1 MTEEKVIDNDVNED
15 LHIEEES
22 FDTDGMDAVAESESE
37 TNDAQSEEIDYG
49 EIIIRDVMALRAEFP
64 ELRSLSDV
72 CELENPLRYAAL
84 RDLGLSPA
92 EAYLATSRRYKRDN
106 RSHLHSTRTA
116 SYTSQGSMTEAEM
129 AAARE
134 IFGDISDSEI
144 RKLYKKVTK

>member
-1 MTEEKVIDNDVNED
+1 MTEANIDKDVNENLPD
-15 LHIEEES
+15 EAEI
-22 FDTDGMDAVAESESE
+22 FDTDNTDSTVETESEA
-37 TNDAQSEEIDYG
+37 NDEHAEEIDYS
-49 EIIIRDVMALRAEFP
+49 EVVIRDVITLRAEFP
-64 ELRSLSDV
+64 ELSGLSDV

-92 EAYLATSRRYKRDN
+92 EAYLATSRRHKKDN

-116 SYTSQGSMTEAEM
+116 SYSSQGSMSEAEM